1 VTDEVRAASQPA
13 APEPTTPAD
22 PDEAMRLA
30 RRRFFRT
37 FAGDAMKAAATVV
50 GAAGALREGSAGMAS
65 MLFGTAEPAAPP
77 VVSEALVAPA
87 GTAATWR
94 STFRVEREQ
103 MVLLDQRRLPDEL
116 VEVVCLSGAE
126 VAQAFRESVVRGAP
140 LLGQLAA
147 CGLALTAERSILS
160 SPFARRAILF
170 GTANALRNAAPTA
183 APVRNAMD
191 RMLARLA
198 AVGDVA
204 ADGASVAAALREEA
218 DAIVGEAIAAHARL
232 AAHGA
237 TLLASDPETP
247 AVATLR
253 ILTIGSTGELAG
265 GQVGTALAIV
275 RAIRDDGRDVQVLVA
290 ETRPWL
296 AGARLVAWELAQA
309 GIGCTLVGDGASTGM
324 LARGEVDA
332 VLVGAESIAGNG
344 DVATDPGSYGLAVVA
359 HRHAIP
365 FVVAAPLAAVDHQA
379 ADGEALAADP
389 RPAFELLSFA
399 GRRIAPQ
406 GTAALN
412 PSVDIVPASL
422 VSAIVTEAGVFRAPY
437 GTLLA
442 DAAAAVT
449 ADRPAPGAAAPA
461 TAPAAPAA
469 AAGLA
474 DPEATVVAPTDDGG
488 SEA

>member
-1 VTDEVRAASQPA
+1 
-13 APEPTTPAD
+13 
-22 PDEAMRLA
+22 
-30 RRRFFRT
+30 
-37 FAGDAMKAAATVV
+37 MKTAATVV

-65 MLFGTAEPAAPP
+65 ALLGTAEAATPQD
-77 VVSEALVAPA
+77 APNLA
-87 GTAATWR
+87 GTPGGSAGTWR
-94 STFRVEREQ
+94 STFRLEPEQ
-103 MVLLDQRRLPDEL
+103 VVLLDQRRLPDEL
-116 VEVVCLSGAE
+116 VEVGCLSGADL
-126 VAQAFRESVVRGAP
+126 AQAIRESVVRGAP

-147 CGLALTAERSILS
+147 CGLALTARRSLLA

-183 APVRNAMD
+183 APVRNAMN
-191 RMLARLA
+191 RMLARLG

-237 TLLASDPETP
+237 TLLASDPGTA
-247 AVATLR
+247 AVETLR
-253 ILTIGSTGELAG
+253 ILTIGTTGELAG

-324 LARGEVDA
+324 LARGAVDA

-365 FVVAAPLAAVDHQA
+365 FVVAAPLVAVDRHA

>member
-1 VTDEVRAASQPA
+1 MTDEGRAASQPA
-13 APEPTTPAD
+13 ASEPTSPAD
-22 PDEAMRLA
+22 PDEAKRLA
-30 RRRFFRT
+30 RRRFFRS

-65 MLFGTAEPAAPP
+65 ALLGTAEPAAPP
-77 VVSEALVAPA
+77 VVADAA
-87 GTAATWR
+87 AARTGTAGTWR
-94 STFRVEREQ
+94 STFRVEQEQ
-103 MVLLDQRRLPDEL
+103 VVLLDQRRLPDEL
-116 VEVVCLSGAE
+116 VEVICLSGAE

-191 RMLARLA
+191 RMLARLV

-218 DAIVGEAIAAHARL
+218 DAIVGGAIVAHARL

-237 TLLASDPETP
+237 TLFASDARTAALE
-247 AVATLR
+247 TLR

-275 RAIRDDGRDVQVLVA
+275 RAIRDDGRDVQVFVA

-309 GIGCTLVGDGASTGM
+309 GIPGTLVSDGAASGM

-332 VLVGAESIAGNG
+332 ALVGAESIAGNG
-344 DVATDPGSYGLAVVA
+344 DVAADPGCYGLAVVA
-359 HRHAIP
+359 DRHAIP
-365 FVVAAPLAAVDHQA
+365 FVVAAPLAACDRQA

-389 RPAFELLSFA
+389 RPAWELLSFA
-399 GRRIAPQ
+399 GRRIAPE

-449 ADRPAPGAAAPA
+449 ADRPAPGA
-461 TAPAAPAA
+461 TA
-469 AAGLA
+469 AAGTPA
-474 DPEATVVAPTDDGG
+474 ATVVTATDDGG
-488 SEA
+488 SGA